1 MKKSFIAFIVLSLS
15 LLCGCTQYNGHIGPI
30 FGSWALVDVTEDG
43 SNVSLDDETV
53 FSFQNEVV
61 QVLRLTDAPYEVE
74 ARYGNF
80 SISDEYL
87 TLKFQSQPT
96 ADGSYKYMVPDWL
109 YFPEDGKPIQFDVR
123 KLNGSEMILSLDSG
137 SKVLVYTFKKTY

>member
-15 LLCGCTQYNGHIGPI
+15 VLCECTQYNGHIGPI
-30 FGSWALVDVTEDG
+30 FGSWSLVSLTEDG
-43 SNVSLDDETV
+43 SPMTLDDETV

-61 QVLRLTDAPYEVE
+61 QVIRMIDAPYEIA

-80 SISDEYL
+80 SISDDRL

-109 YFPEDGKPIQFDVR
+109 YFPEDGNPIQFDIR
-123 KLNGSEMILSLDSG
+123 KLSGSEMILALDSG
-137 SKVLVYTFKKTY
+137 NKILIYTFKKTL